1 MHASLQARQRCAVIA
16 KLTFRRSSC
25 FEMPQLSAAEIAAE
39 LGMHEDDPVVHEQL
53 RLQEAAARSARQLG
67 DGDARGTA
75 DVFSGR
81 ASRRANRVPAPVPAT
96 PAPKRKGDTAE
107 NPSSAKQ
114 DPDRP
119 SAAED
124 RKASRREVDRSAR
137 RSQGGEWSDDDDD
150 AAMPPP
156 PPRRPQAPPP
166 PPQQPFVPPPP
177 PSAPAEASRKTKP
190 MVEDEEA
197 TDSSSDLSLDDDQRY
212 DELATTESLSGR
224 SLSDVLRIASALK
237 PLVAAAKKP
246 NLFAETCASLEPLE
260 PLKASAVKLILS
272 VVGVLSDGV
281 VLAVFDGQEED
292 VAELAELRA
301 EALRADVTCA
311 KEAKARVAEEERQA
325 ALASAKA
332 APKSSKQVV
341 SELELSFE
349 VRDKCSKACVTSK
362 ALASRYGTSAGCTCK
377 ASNSWSSSMKL
388 VDIKGQ
394 KRPILHFDSGEEF
407 IVSSL
412 EALKWRLRPA
422 GGGSGE
428 DALTRVQEAAR
439 AARDKAG
446 WKGDVNLASK

>member
-1 MHASLQARQRCAVIA
+1 
-16 KLTFRRSSC
+16 
-25 FEMPQLSAAEIAAE
+25 MPQLSAAEIAAE

-81 ASRRANRVPAPVPAT
+81 ARRGANRAPAPVPAT

-166 PPQQPFVPPPP
+166 PPQQPFVPQ
-177 PSAPAEASRKTKP
+177 PSSRA
-190 MVEDEEA
+190 MDEEGNES
-197 TDSSSDLSLDDDQRY
+197 TESSWDSDSDSSKSLDPDQRY
-212 DELATTESLSGR
+212 RELATTESLLERG
-224 SLSDVLRIASALK
+224 LSDVLRIVHALK

-246 NLFAETCASLEPLE
+246 TLYADTCASLEPGE
-260 PLKASAVKLILS
+260 SVKAWAVKLILS

-292 VAELAELRA
+292 VAELAQLRT
-301 EALRADVTCA
+301 EALRADVTRA
-311 KEAKARVAEEERQA
+311 KEAKAHAAEEARQA
-325 ALASAKA
+325 ALDAEEE
-332 APKSSKQVV
+332 APKSSKEVV
-341 SELELSFE
+341 SKLNLSFK
-349 VRDKCSKACVTSK
+349 VRDACDKRCSFRSGHATM
-362 ALASRYGTSAGCTCK
+362 CTCK
-377 ASNSWSSSMKL
+377 ASNSWSSSVKL
-388 VDIKGQ
+388 IDIKGKKQ
-394 KRPILHFDSGEEF
+394 VYLHFSEGRPIEVRSF
-407 IVSSL
+407 VQ
-412 EALKWRLRPA
+412 LKLRFRPA

-428 DALTRVQEAAR
+428 DAVELLRQAAR

-446 WKGDVNLASK
+446 WEGDVNLASE